1 METRAARKRANSN
14 TEPIVLNNKKQR
26 VVLGEL
32 PNLLPDLNCSENLSI
47 DKVQS
52 WKNPKVKK
60 SSTAVYLFPNFNL
73 EKLFDDNNSKF
84 DDEQIGEPYASD
96 ISNYLRSMEKKK
108 RPLVGYIEKVQR
120 GVTSNM
126 RGILVDWLV
135 EVADEYKLLPETL
148 HLSVSYIDR
157 FLSMNIINRSN
168 LQLLGVSSML
178 IASKYEE
185 ISPPKAVD
193 FRQITDNTYHLKQV
207 IKMEA
212 DILKS
217 LNFEMGNPHVY
228 TFLKEFIGFATEN
241 QKASKLQMEFLC
253 NYLAELSLLEYECI
267 RFLPSVVAA
276 SVIFLARFIIRPDV
290 YPWTSSLSESL
301 GYKSNELEECV
312 LILHDLYL
320 SRRAASLKAVR
331 EKYKQ
336 HKFKS
341 VANLPSPPEVPNH
354 YFEEE

>member
-32 PNLLPDLNCSENLSI
+32 PNFPDLNCSENLSI
-47 DKVQS
+47 EKVKVQS
-52 WKNPKVKK
+52 WKKPTVKK

-73 EKLFDDNNSKF
+73 EKPVFDNKNAIF
-84 DDEQIGEPYASD
+84 NDEQIGEP
-96 ISNYLRSMEKKK
+96 
-108 RPLVGYIEKVQR
+108 
-120 GVTSNM
+120 
-126 RGILVDWLV
+126 
-135 EVADEYKLLPETL
+135 
-148 HLSVSYIDR
+148 
-157 FLSMNIINRSN
+157 
-168 LQLLGVSSML
+168 
-178 IASKYEE
+178 KYEE

-193 FRQITDNTYHLKQV
+193 FCKITDNTYQLKQV

-228 TFLKEFIGFATEN
+228 TFLKEFMGFATEN
-241 QKASKLQMEFLC
+241 QK
-253 NYLAELSLLEYECI
+253 
-267 RFLPSVVAA
+267 
-276 SVIFLARFIIRPDV
+276 
-290 YPWTSSLSESL
+290 TSSLSDNL

-341 VANLPSPPEVPNH
+341 VANLPSPPEVPNY